1 MIEEDTGCLICLA
14 CILFFNNGRASSL
27 RYHLHVKYVGMSTN
41 TKADISN
48 NIPGTVTRAN
58 INYNNP
64 GTNIGANI
72 MLATTALV

>member
-1 MIEEDTGCLICLA
+1 
-14 CILFFNNGRASSL
+14 
-27 RYHLHVKYVGMSTN
+27 MSTN